1 MILSREELILAY
13 KSKYDVYKRYCEE
26 LDMFHVKKVI
36 IMGELC
42 ELVLKIREKD

>member
-1 MILSREELILAY
+1 MILTREELILAY
-13 KSKYDVYKRYCEE
+13 QIKYEVYKRYCEE
-26 LDMFHVKKVI
+26 LDMFHIRKVI